1 MSRILFVLASPE
13 YLRYFDTTLTE
24 LASRGHSVAVGVNWL
39 RERKHARLD
48 ELIAD
53 SRIEIVGQVP
63 ARDDTWTHLAGAVRG
78 TFDFVRYLHPSL
90 AGATALRDRSR
101 RKSAPRIV
109 WPLDRVR
116 SLEPGRLEWMY
127 HGLRAAEA
135 AVPVSTAIVAFLRHH
150 RPDLVVVSPL
160 VDSRSPQVD
169 LIRAAQSLGIP
180 AALAVASWDN
190 LTNKGHLRVK
200 PDAVTVWNEHQ
211 RDEAVA
217 LHGIPAER
225 VSVTG
230 AQLFDRWFDRQAS
243 QHRDA
248 FCASVGL
255 PADRPII
262 LYTAS
267 SIFIARSELEVPF
280 VRRWLTALR
289 ASGVSALRDAAVLIR
304 PHPFNSAAWETAD
317 FSDLGPVAIWPRA
330 RYTPASEV
338 SRNGFFDSLYYSAA
352 VVGINTSAMVEAAIL
367 RKPVLSLLTPDF
379 SGTQEGTLHFRY
391 LLPENGGFL
400 RVASTVEA
408 HLTQLAEVLLRPDAV
423 QDELERFVRGFIRPR
438 GIDTPAMPM
447 LCDALERAV
456 VLRPIA
462 RREPVAAWL
471 MRILLWPVAVVLDWS
486 LPALDADGRQKAV
499 WWSTLEFQPRKWL
512 ARLVFRPLRIARR
525 RAGDGRRK
533 LFKRARQA
541 LRWLRVT
548 PLRLLRAGVTRL
560 LRAGRHARYHL
571 AVRWR
576 AAWSPSDGHDG
587 RS

>member
-24 LASRGHSVAVGVNWL
+24 LARRGHSVAIGVNWL

-48 ELIAD
+48 ELIGD

-63 ARDDTWTHLAGAVRG
+63 ARHDAWTHLAGAVRG

-90 AGATALRDRSR
+90 AGATALRERSR
-101 RKSAPRIV
+101 RKSAPSLV
-109 WPLDRVR
+109 WALDRVR
-116 SLEPGRLEWMY
+116 SLEPRRLEWIY
-127 HGLRAAEA
+127 AALRSIEG
-135 AVPVSTAIVAFLRHH
+135 AVPVSEDIVAFLQRH

-200 PDAVTVWNEHQ
+200 PDLVTVWNEHQ
-211 RDEAVA
+211 REEAVR

-230 AQLFDRWFDRQAS
+230 AQLFDRWFDRQVS
-243 QHRDA
+243 QTRET
-248 FCASVGL
+248 FCSTVGL
-255 PADRPII
+255 PVDRPII

-267 SIFIARSELEVPF
+267 SIFIARSELELPF

-289 ASGVSALRDAAVLIR
+289 ASKVPELRDAAVLIR

-317 FSDLGPVAIWPRA
+317 LSDLGPVAIWPRA
-330 RYTPASEV
+330 RYTPASEA
-338 SRNGFFDSLYYSAA
+338 SRNGFFDSLSYSTA
-352 VVGINTSAMVEAAIL
+352 VVGINTSAMIEAAIL

-379 SGTQEGTLHFRY
+379 AGTQEGTLHFHY

-400 RVASTVEA
+400 RVASSVET
-408 HLTQLAEVLLRPDAV
+408 HLVQLADVLLRPGTV
-423 QDELERFVRGFIRPR
+423 QEELERFVNGFLRPH
-438 GIDTPAMPM
+438 GISQPAMPI

-456 VLRPIA
+456 VLRPAPRQDGVVA
-462 RREPVAAWL
+462 RS
-471 MRILLWPVAVVLDWS
+471 MRVLLWPVAVLLQWS
-486 LPALDADGRQKAV
+486 LPALDADGRQQAA
-499 WWSTLEFQPRKWL
+499 WWSNLEFQPRKWT
-512 ARLVFRPLRIARR
+512 ARLVVRPLRIVRR
-525 RAGDGRRK
+525 RTGEGRRR
-533 LFKRARQA
+533 LVKRARQA

-548 PLRLLRAGVTRL
+548 LLRTGRAGVTRAV
-560 LRAGRHARYHL
+560 RAWRHARYFL